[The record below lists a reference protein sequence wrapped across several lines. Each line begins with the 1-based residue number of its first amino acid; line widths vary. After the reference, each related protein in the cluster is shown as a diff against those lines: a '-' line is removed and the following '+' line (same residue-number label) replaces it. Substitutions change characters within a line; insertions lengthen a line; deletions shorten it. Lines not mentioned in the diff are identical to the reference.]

1 MKRNIFA
8 VCDLEVDYALNFMDY
23 MNRKKNI
30 PFEIQAFTSVENL
43 IAYGKQTHIELLL
56 ISGRAMCREVR
67 DLDIGKIIIL
77 SEGVHPPELDQYP
90 SVYKYQSSSDV
101 LREVMACYGAEKKT
115 VADQIAVLKKT
126 TEIIGIFSPLG
137 RCLKT
142 SFALTLGQILAKER
156 AVLYLNMD
164 MEEKLAFLDEHYL
177 SHFDYL
183 DVDSVIQEQK
193 AFGACRDVTLEYPVA
208 ENEGEEDNTYLSYNM
223 VVGNAADS
231 QMAMAFEVLDY
242 ALLSAPGAPLKQ
254 ALLDVKAGKD
264 VYGSYDD
271 GILQPYFTV
280 IAKGSNPDRKEEFVS
295 VIRQVLGD
303 IVKNG
308 IDRKAVEAGINYFEF
323 RYREADFSSYPKG
336 LMYSLDILGD
346 WLYEKGNP
354 FAQVQQ
360 LTVFEN
366 LKKAVNEGYF
376 EELIRK
382 YLLENPHGCIMTL
395 VPKKGLAAQREKELE
410 EKLEAYRSSLSEEQL
425 DAMVEKTKALEAYQE
440 AGEDPKALEC
450 IPMLKRSDIKKEAA
464 KSQLP

>member
-156 AVLYLNMD
+156 AVLYLNM
-164 MEEKLAFLDEHYL
+164 EE
-177 SHFDYL
+177 
-183 DVDSVIQEQK
+183 
-193 AFGACRDVTLEYPVA
+193 
-208 ENEGEEDNTYLSYNM
+208 
-223 VVGNAADS
+223 
-231 QMAMAFEVLDY
+231 
-242 ALLSAPGAPLKQ
+242 
-254 ALLDVKAGKD
+254 
-264 VYGSYDD
+264 
-271 GILQPYFTV
+271 
-280 IAKGSNPDRKEEFVS
+280 
-295 VIRQVLGD
+295 
-303 IVKNG
+303 
-308 IDRKAVEAGINYFEF
+308 
-323 RYREADFSSYPKG
+323 
-336 LMYSLDILGD
+336 YSG
-346 WLYEKGNP
+346 
-354 FAQVQQ
+354 
-360 LTVFEN
+360 
-366 LKKAVNEGYF
+366 F
-376 EELIRK
+376 EELMGKGFAHNLSDLLYYVRQDNQNLLYKMNSMIQTINNLDYVPPVQMPADIRTTAWQDWER
-382 YLLENPHGCIMTL
+382 LFQMLI
-395 VPKKGLAAQREKELE
+395 
-410 EKLEAYRSSLSEEQL
+410 L
-425 DAMVEKTKALEAYQE
+425 D
-440 AGEDPKALEC
+440 
-450 IPMLKRSDIKKEAA
+450 
-464 KSQLP
+464 